1 MKLVPVKNVSGARLA
16 ITAVRGLVFAPGEVK
31 KVNPA
36 TVSHPAVSRYIGRG
50 LELVEAE
57 STEEP
62 KAPKP
67 SKVVEPETPPAPV
80 VTEPTT
86 EPDADASADD
96 EPEET
101 GVDLK
106 ELYVSA
112 PGITEKN
119 VEDILAL
126 FPSLEELKDAD
137 KDDLIAAG
145 VSKSYAKK
153 LCEWVADQ

>member
-1 MKLVPVKNVSGARLA
+1 MKLVPVKNVSGKRLA
-16 ITAVRGLVFAPGEVK
+16 ITAVRGLVFSPGEVK

-67 SKVVEPETPPAPV
+67 SKVVEPETTTAPE

-86 EPDADASADD
+86 EPDADASDD

-101 GVDLK
+101 GVDLR

-126 FPSLEELKDAD
+126 FPTLEELRDAD

-145 VSKSYAKK
+145 VSKAYVKK
-153 LCEWVADQ
+153 LSAWASDQ